1 METTVL
7 LSCSPHCE
15 PKIDYIQKR
24 MLACM
29 LTIYRDSEMAEWALF
44 TAVLTHA
51 WTQDIKPIMGLSM
64 HIELN
69 FTIAHT

>member
-1 METTVL
+1 
-7 LSCSPHCE
+7 
-15 PKIDYIQKR
+15 
-24 MLACM
+24 
-29 LTIYRDSEMAEWALF
+29 MAEWALF